1 MIDIRVKADGDP
13 RVLEKLL
20 RSKLVR
26 EVQLQNVRT
35 RPTRDEVETVNFRR
49 LDTENDWTDV

>member
-1 MIDIRVKADGDP
+1 MINIRVKSDGDP
-13 RVLEKLL
+13 RVLAELL

-35 RPTRDEVETVNFRR
+35 RPAQDEVETVNFRR
-49 LDTENDWTDV
+49 IDPDNDWTDI